1 MNEVNVLK
9 ALQIIQDECNSSSC
23 DECGFNKAGD
33 CLLGQELFGAPSDI
47 DIEYL
52 EERIDE

>member
-52 EERIDE
+52 EERLDE